1 MAAGIAANFDRLPA
15 EYVDNNP
22 GQVYKIHMAR
32 ARSQKIRQFILEEL
46 ESHPGSIARRVAEE
60 YGISRQ
66 AVNRHLKELAAD
78 GQIRGSGATRARI
91 WEVAPPRGTTKQF
104 RITPVITEDRV
115 WSEYGRPLVCDAP
128 AGVRTIAQFGLTA
141 AVANVIDH
149 AGATRVTIGA
159 ARDGASVR
167 FTVTDDGAGIFQ
179 TLIDAFGFEDD
190 HHALFELSKGRLT
203 TAPAGHAGAALFL
216 ALRMFD
222 GVEIESGASVFS
234 YDGNAGTWRAEAA
247 PAYRQ
252 GTSVGMRIRLSS
264 DRSMNDVIDWYM
276 EPAGD
281 GQGEESQQ
289 RLARMHVHAAL
300 LQRSGDALVSRE
312 QARRLLNRVDTCSEA
327 LLDFRGV
334 ETIGP
339 AFADEV
345 FRVFRSQFPDTTIVT
360 LNAGPGVRT
369 RIHETLAGAR
379 TSVSS

>member
-1 MAAGIAANFDRLPA
+1 
-15 EYVDNNP
+15 
-22 GQVYKIHMAR
+22 MAR
-32 ARSQKIRQFILEEL
+32 ARSRKIRQFILEQL
-46 ESHPGSIARRVAEE
+46 EHHPGTIARRVAEE

-66 AVNRHLKELAAD
+66 AVNRHLQELSSE
-78 GQIRGSGATRARI
+78 GQIHGSGATRARV
-91 WEVAPPRGTTKQF
+91 WEIAPPRGTTRQF

-115 WSEYGRPLVCDAP
+115 WSEYGRPLVQDAP
-128 AGVRTIAQFGLTA
+128 GNVRAIAQFGLTA

-149 AGATRVTIGA
+149 ADATRVTIAA

-167 FTVTDDGAGIFQ
+167 FTISDDGTGIFR

-203 TAPAGHAGAALFL
+203 TSPSGHAGAALFL
-216 ALRMFD
+216 SLRMFD
-222 GVEIESGASVFS
+222 GFEIQSGRSTFA
-234 YDGNAGTWRAEAA
+234 YDGNAGTWRTETS
-247 PAYRQ
+247 PSDLR

-264 DRSMNDVIDWYM
+264 DRSMEDVMGWYM
-276 EPAGD
+276 ESLGESAGESS
-281 GQGEESQQ
+281 GEAPEGASTTSQGQ

-300 LQRSGDALVSRE
+300 LQRDGDALVSRS
-312 QARRLLNRVDTCSEA
+312 QARRMLDRVDTCGEA

-334 ETIGP
+334 ETVGP

-345 FRVFRSQFPDTTIVT
+345 FRVFRSQFPDTTVVT

-379 TSVSS
+379 TPVSS